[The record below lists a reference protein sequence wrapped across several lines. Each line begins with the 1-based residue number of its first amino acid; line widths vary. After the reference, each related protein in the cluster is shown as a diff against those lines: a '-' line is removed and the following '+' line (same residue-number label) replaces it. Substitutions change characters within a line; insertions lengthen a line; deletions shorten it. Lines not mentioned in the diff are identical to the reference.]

1 MINVSIKLNGYKH
14 DLFFVFDPNLNACPP
29 FSRNYWPNTQL
40 WDYKWSMMGLQ
51 MVYDSE
57 KCDD

>member
-1 MINVSIKLNGYKH
+1 MIDVSIKLNHCKH
-14 DLFFVFDPNLNACPP
+14 ALFFVFDPNLNAYPP
-29 FSRNYWPNTQL
+29 FSRNYWPKTQL

-57 KCDD
+57 K